1 MKIVGLIIGSIPMIM
16 ALCGWVY
23 EIRDNNKKD

>member
-1 MKIVGLIIGSIPMIM
+1 MKIIGLIIGSVPMIM

-23 EIRDNNKKD
+23 QIKENKKRD